1 MWIGFWAA
9 AFPDSDFVL
18 NLVDPLT
25 YLTAHRGITHSVV
38 MLPLWALGLS
48 LVLAWVLR
56 RRYSWRAFMGVVT
69 LGIGIHILGDVITA
83 FGTMVFAPL
92 SDYRAAWPTTFII
105 DPYFTLILVAGLIG
119 ARIYQ
124 RTRAAAVT
132 ALALLVAYVG
142 AQGLLHQRAT
152 GIGAAYAVQAQIPA
166 VRVEAIPQ
174 PFSPFHWLVTVV
186 EPQGYHLGYVSLV
199 RDAPPL
205 PAATD
210 APWYE
215 QMHRIYQPAAALQW
229 HYVARFGAAA
239 ETHLAETVWY
249 SQTLERF
256 RHFALW
262 PALYRV
268 DNGADQ
274 VCVWFN
280 DLRFALAGR
289 GMPFRYG
296 ACADGAR
303 VTASSVWRVY
313 RLITDDFGK
322 ELPDPI

>member
-1 MWIGFWAA
+1 
-9 AFPDSDFVL
+9 
-18 NLVDPLT
+18 
-25 YLTAHRGITHSVV
+25 
-38 MLPLWALGLS
+38 
-48 LVLAWVLR
+48 
-56 RRYSWRAFMGVVT
+56 
-69 LGIGIHILGDVITA
+69 
-83 FGTMVFAPL
+83 
-92 SDYRAAWPTTFII
+92 
-105 DPYFTLILVAGLIG
+105 
-119 ARIYQ
+119 
-124 RTRAAAVT
+124 
-132 ALALLVAYVG
+132 
-142 AQGLLHQRAT
+142 
-152 GIGAAYAVQAQIPA
+152 
-166 VRVEAIPQ
+166 
-174 PFSPFHWLVTVV
+174 
-186 EPQGYHLGYVSLV
+186 
-199 RDAPPL
+199 
-205 PAATD
+205 
-210 APWYE
+210 
-215 QMHRIYQPAAALQW
+215 
-229 HYVARFGAAA
+229 VARFGAAA